1 MRRST
6 FCPLS
11 SLELCSSSSDFPS
24 LLCSSSLPPSPLEVV
39 TELQQP
45 NTEHPLPPTEA
56 QATADRTRD
65 TRSSG
70 RCSPASLT
78 PIHPRPTLNWAR
90 GCRTS
95 LSPSW
100 PSWASRKLKK
110 TVTQGCV
117 QFNHDALHDTLHI
130 CPDQTDVKFDRKKK
144 KPSSSVVLIYLEI
157 LSMPASQ
164 VAKRENIEKI

>member
-24 LLCSSSLPPSPLEVV
+24 LPCSSSLPPSPLEVV

-130 CPDQTDVKFDRKKK
+130 CPIKPTSNLTGRRRKEVQHIVESHQPLNEQHFLVPFK
-144 KPSSSVVLIYLEI
+144 
-157 LSMPASQ
+157 
-164 VAKRENIEKI
+164 